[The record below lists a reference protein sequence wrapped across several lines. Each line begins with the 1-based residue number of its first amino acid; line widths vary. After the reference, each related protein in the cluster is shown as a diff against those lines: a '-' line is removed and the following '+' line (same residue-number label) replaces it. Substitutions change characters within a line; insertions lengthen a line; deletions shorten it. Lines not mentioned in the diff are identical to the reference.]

1 MKSRRTI
8 GTNFWLLLI
17 VLSGAAPAL
26 TAPQAP
32 SAELRALA
40 SKAGSKS
47 AWTPLLRLA
56 ESAKNPEEQ
65 GLAYFVLGYREFDA
79 DSYEFAIKN
88 FKKAA
93 ETDFSLADYAQY
105 YLAAAAQA
113 ANRPNDVLE
122 ALAGFN
128 ARFPES
134 SLRQNALELYARTL
148 LDTNHAERAVEVLK
162 AEPRVRVE
170 TSLTLLLA
178 NAYRQ
183 MGNAQ
188 EAARTYQDVYYAFP
202 TSSEARAG
210 DDALKAL
217 RVQLGESF
225 PQVTEATEM
234 ARAEKLFSRS
244 YYQQALEAYQALLRG
259 HSASLLAPRWKVDRA
274 RCLYRLRRTSQAL
287 DALQTP
293 FRDYP
298 AADAERLSALVDIY
312 ARQDDSDSMDLILNQ
327 LSRLY
332 PTSLS
337 FASALDSAG
346 DYYVRRN
353 DWSRAA
359 RHYEPLARQFTDS
372 IWGKEANWRLAW
384 SFYLAKDTARARL
397 AFLDH
402 LRRYPDSSHAAG
414 ALYWLANLAEEDGAP
429 VVAQRL
435 DEALVKRFGQ
445 SYYALRARQRL
456 AEFSKGHSADHP
468 ARAAAW
474 SQVAALA
481 GQLPPLGPPPVSPCA
496 PAQTIQELARFR
508 ALRALSLEDLA
519 EASLRAAVSDHPD
532 QPELLIALSQFET
545 GQGKLGAG
553 LLDAVRAVNNYS
565 EFEFDAL
572 PKQVWDLLYPRA
584 YWDLVQRQA
593 AARGIDPYLVM
604 GLIRQESAFNPGAVS
619 VANARGLMQILPQTV
634 ASHRSRRRSAARQL
648 MNPDYNVRAGTDLL
662 GRLSATFDGNMEQ
675 VLAAYHA
682 GQWRVNSWRS
692 KFSFRDPA
700 EFLETIP
707 IPATRLYVERVLR
720 DAGVY
725 REFLTGSAGF
735 ADCQLP
741 RAQTETADPTDGTKK
756 PPAAG
761 RAGAP
766 HGKNTA
772 SSSPAPGP
780 EK

>member
-8 GTNFWLLLI
+8 EANFWLLLAL
-17 VLSGAAPAL
+17 LSGAWPAL
-26 TAPQAP
+26 MAAQVP

-40 SKAGSKS
+40 SKANSKS
-47 AWTPLLRLA
+47 AWAPLLRFA
-56 ESAKNPEEQ
+56 ESAKDPEEQ

-79 DSYEFAIKN
+79 DSYEFAISN

-93 ETDFSLADYAQY
+93 EIDFSLADYAQY
-105 YLAAAAQA
+105 YLAAAAQE

-148 LDTNHAERAVEVLK
+148 LDTNQARRAVEVLK
-162 AEPRVRVE
+162 GGPRLRVE
-170 TSLTLLLA
+170 PSLTLLLA

-183 MGNAQ
+183 MGKAQ
-188 EAARTYQDVYYAFP
+188 EAARTYQDIYYTFS
-202 TSSEARAG
+202 TSSQARVAG
-210 DDALKAL
+210 DALDVL

-234 ARAEKLFSRS
+234 ARAEKLFGRS
-244 YYQQALEAYQALLRG
+244 YYQQALDAYKALLRD
-259 HSASLLAPRWKVDRA
+259 HSASSLAPQWKVGSA
-274 RCLYRLRRTSQAL
+274 RCLYRLRQTSQAL
-287 DALQTP
+287 DALQETI
-293 FRDYP
+293 RDNP

-337 FASALDSAG
+337 YASALDSAG
-346 DYYVRRN
+346 DYYVRRA

-359 RHYEPLARQFTDS
+359 HSYEPLAGQFPDS
-372 IWGKEANWRLAW
+372 TWGQEANWRLAW
-384 SFYLAKDTARARL
+384 SYYLTKNTTRARQ
-397 AFLDH
+397 AFLNH
-402 LRRYPDSSHAAG
+402 LRRYPDSRHAAG

-429 VVAQRL
+429 DVAQTL
-435 DEALVKRFGQ
+435 DKALVKRFGQ
-445 SYYALRARQRL
+445 SYYAVRARRRL
-456 AEFSKGHSADHP
+456 AELSKKRFADNT

-496 PAQTIQELARFR
+496 PAQTTKELARFR
-508 ALRALSLEDLA
+508 TLAALSLDDLA

-532 QPELLIALSQFET
+532 QPELLLALSQFET
-545 GQGKLGAG
+545 GQGKIAPGV
-553 LLDAVRAVNNYS
+553 LDAVRAVKNYS
-565 EFEFDAL
+565 EFEFNAL

-584 YWDLVQRQA
+584 YWDLVQSEA

-604 GLIRQESAFNPGAVS
+604 GLIRQESAFNPDAVS
-619 VANARGLMQILPQTV
+619 VANARGLMQILPKTV
-634 ASHRSRRRSAARQL
+634 ANRRSRRRAAARQL

-682 GQWRVNSWRS
+682 GESRVIFWRG

-707 IPATRLYVERVLR
+707 IPSTRLYVERVLR
-720 DAGVY
+720 DANVY
-725 REFLTGSAGF
+725 RAFLTSSAAF
-735 ADCQLP
+735 ADCHLP
-741 RAQTETADPTDGTKK
+741 RAQTEGAGPADSVQK
-756 PPAAG
+756 PPAAD

-766 HGKNTA
+766 QGKNTA
-772 SSSPAPGP
+772 SSSPSPTT
-780 EK
+780 